1 MASELRV
8 DKIVPTDGV
17 AANGSGGLVQTRFSQ
32 FRTTSSAST
41 TSQTFIDSGLQCSI
55 TPKFATSKILITVD
69 AFYWF
74 QSATETDY
82 CVTTIYR
89 DSTNLADG
97 DLGGNA
103 TQTSG
108 SSSQN
113 SMHWYAAQ
121 NPIATY
127 NHGFSF
133 SFLDQTHNSTSEL
146 TYKLY
151 MRCNN
156 SGSQLWYSWDGQI
169 KHMRLQ
175 EFSA

>member
-8 DKIVPTDGV
+8 DKIIPTDGV
-17 AANGSGGLVQTRFSQ
+17 AANGSGGLVQTKFTQ

-41 TSQTFIDSGLQCSI
+41 TSQSFIDSGLQCSI
-55 TPKFATSKILITVD
+55 TPKFATSKILITVN

-74 QSATETDY
+74 QDANESDY
-82 CVTTIYR
+82 CVATIYR
-89 DSTNLADG
+89 GSTNLADG
-97 DLGGNA
+97 DLGSNA

-108 SSSQN
+108 NSSQN
-113 SMHWYAAQ
+113 SMQWYPAQ
-121 NPIATY
+121 SPIATY
-127 NHGFSF
+127 NNGFSF
-133 SFLDQTHNSTSEL
+133 DFLDQTHNSTSEL

-151 MRCNN
+151 MRCNT
-156 SGSQLWYSWDGQI
+156 SGSQLWYGWVGQI